1 MAPWTDHS
9 APEGWIVV
17 PLNTTELALM
27 SSMRAVISVKPV
39 TTPASKLTINPIL
52 VMACGFAC
60 SSSAF
65 IVPLH
70 DNVRTSA
77 LMGEAEQI
85 NVRATNSIRDMAGL
99 RHDQHIEPMASAT
112 LIQYGAN
119 PKLDAFSLQCTLRG
133 AGTPFNKFLNESY
146 SYRGCNEPSGNQQ
159 PFGFAAIQYRYNDP
173 HHAYPDGDQ
182 PRTIA
187 PPHLAALVKKL
198 EEQGR
203 ASRVPGMGGTPGG
216 GV

>member
-27 SSMRAVISVKPV
+27 SSMRAVIPVKPV

-65 IVPLH
+65 IIPLH

-77 LMGEAEQI
+77 LMGEAQQI
-85 NVRATNSIRDMAGL
+85 NVRVKNSVRDMARL
-99 RHDQHIEPMASAT
+99 RHDQHIEPMASA
-112 LIQYGAN
+112 YPHPVWSK
-119 PKLDAFSLQCTLRG
+119 PKTRCF
-133 AGTPFNKFLNESY
+133 
-146 SYRGCNEPSGNQQ
+146 
-159 PFGFAAIQYRYNDP
+159 FAP
-173 HHAYPDGDQ
+173 MH
-182 PRTIA
+182 
-187 PPHLAALVKKL
+187 
-198 EEQGR
+198 
-203 ASRVPGMGGTPGG
+203 SS
-216 GV
+216 

>member
-1 MAPWTDHS
+1 MDSGAVEHNGVGVD
-9 APEGWIVV
+9 VV
-17 PLNTTELALM
+17 NACCDFRET
-27 SSMRAVISVKPV
+27 SHN
-39 TTPASKLTINPIL
+39 ASITLTINSIL

-65 IVPLH
+65 IIPLH

-159 PFGFAAIQYRYNDP
+159 PFGFAAIQYRNNDP

-182 PRTIA
+182 QPTIHA
-187 PPHLAALVKKL
+187 RDDLSHQSPPVLTSLDTIQ
-198 EEQGR
+198 EMGR
-203 ASRVPGMGGTPGG
+203 N
-216 GV
+216 